1 MSMELIWDQIALAGA
16 IALVAFGF
24 TLLYSVARFINFAH
38 QSTISVSA
46 YACYWARIIIGLDV
60 LPSIGIALFIAVI
73 FGIVEYYLVFRP
85 LIGRASHLLVVT
97 SFGVSLVVEAGLT
110 IIFGTGNKSLGI
122 EDLSLSIKGVSFYM
136 RDIYVWC
143 ALLVIIPAI
152 MLYLRRAR
160 YGLLAQAIPANIR
173 QVRIWGLSV
182 NPPMFLVF
190 GLSAFLAG
198 LAGVYLGVG
207 WSVFPGMGLKWG
219 IWAFS
224 VAIIGGLGSLYGSLL
239 GAVVVAFPL
248 LIAYRF
254 GGAVMAD
261 GILFLFTAGVLIV
274 RPQGLFPLRTRKI

>member
-1 MSMELIWDQIALAGA
+1 MELIWDQIALAGA

-46 YACYWARIIIGLDV
+46 YACYWAHMILGLGI
-60 LPSIGIALFIAVI
+60 LPSIGIALGIATL
-73 FGIVEYYLVFRP
+73 FGILEYCLVFRP
-85 LIGRASHLLVVT
+85 FIGRPAHLLVVT
-97 SFGVSLVVEAGLT
+97 SFGISLIVESGLAM
-110 IIFGTGNKSLGI
+110 IFGTANKSLGI
-122 EDLSLSIKGVSFYM
+122 KDPLVGINGVSFYL

-143 ALLVIIPAI
+143 ALIVIIPVI
-152 MLYLRRAR
+152 VLYLRRAR
-160 YGLLAQAIPANIR
+160 FGLLAQAIPVNMR

-182 NPPMFLVF
+182 HPPMILVF
-190 GLSAFLAG
+190 GLSALLAG

-239 GAVVVAFPL
+239 GAAVVTLPV

-261 GILFLFTAGVLIV
+261 GILFLFTAGVLLV
-274 RPQGLFPLRTRKI
+274 RPQGLFPLRMRRI